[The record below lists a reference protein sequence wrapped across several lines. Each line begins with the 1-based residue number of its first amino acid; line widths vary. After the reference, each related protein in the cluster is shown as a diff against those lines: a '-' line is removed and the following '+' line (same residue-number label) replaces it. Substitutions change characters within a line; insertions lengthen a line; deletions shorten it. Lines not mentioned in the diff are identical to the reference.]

1 MQKLFTKLTVL
12 AVVAFLTTTF
22 VPRAAEASIALPPAD
37 QTVAAVIAVDLE
49 CSNSPGPEVVV
60 TGFSTIGTFP
70 VTVGYWQN
78 KNKNG
83 EFTLVEAV
91 DVEIGFKD
99 PVVWAKQKF
108 TGNPEVLGQLL
119 DENGNVLVDWVSFGK
134 CVGGQKVRKYLT
146 TPIELVK
153 NLLVASVECRNS
165 PGPQITIGGAIKLK
179 GGVTLKLKGRNNAK
193 ETHVRYATVDAL
205 VLDSSYPL
213 AEQVVIPK
221 QISGGNPVISVD
233 GNRLGRCNQLAVSV
247 LMVLTPKSFSD
258 YLAMTVP
265 LEIVEYKMAA

>member
-1 MQKLFTKLTVL
+1 MHKHLFTKLTAL
-12 AVVAFLTTTF
+12 AAVVLLATAF
-22 VPRAAEASIALPPAD
+22 VPRAAEASIALPPQD
-37 QTVAAVIAVDLE
+37 HIVAAVIAVDLE
-49 CSNSPGPEVVV
+49 CTNSPGPSV
-60 TGFSTIGTFP
+60 TVSGFTTIGTFP

-83 EFTLVEAV
+83 ELTLVEAV
-91 DVEIGFKD
+91 DVEVGFQD
-99 PVVWAKQKF
+99 PVVWAKQRF

-119 DENGNVLVDWVSFGK
+119 DENGNVIVDWVSFGK
-134 CVGGQKVRKYLT
+134 CVGGKKSRFYLT

-153 NLLVASVECRNS
+153 HLLVASIECRNS

-179 GGVTLKLKGRNNAK
+179 EGVTLKLKGRNNAK

-213 AEQVVIPK
+213 ENQVVIPK

-233 GNRLGRCNQLAVSV
+233 GNRLGRCNQLSSS
-247 LMVLTPKSFSD
+247 LLTMLTPMSFGE
-258 YLAMTVP
+258 YVAMTDP
-265 LEIVEYKMAA
+265 LGAERSHT

>member
-1 MQKLFTKLTVL
+1 MQNLFTKLTAFF
-12 AVVAFLTTTF
+12 AVALLSATLM
-22 VPRAAEASIALPPAD
+22 PSMACASIALPAKD

-49 CSNSPGPEVVV
+49 CSNSPGPEVVI

-83 EFTLVEAV
+83 ELTLVEAV
-91 DVEIGFKD
+91 DVEVGFQD
-99 PVVWAKQKF
+99 PVVWAKQRF

-119 DENGNVLVDWVSFGK
+119 DENGNVIVDWVSFGK

-146 TPIELVK
+146 TPIDLVK

-205 VLDSSYPL
+205 TVDSSYPL
-213 AEQVVIPK
+213 ENQVVIPK
-221 QISGGNPVISVD
+221 QVSGGNPVISVD
-233 GNRLGRCNQLAVSV
+233 GNRLGRCNQLAVTV
-247 LMVLTPKSFSD
+247 LMVLTPQSFSD
-258 YLAMTVP
+258 YLAMMEAIPVV
-265 LEIVEYKMAA
+265 LRWAA